1 MLSNELE
8 KRKNRENNNKKN
20 YADGKAVGIYK
31 PRSYQ
36 GSPRGISMPTAKP

>member
-8 KRKNRENNNKKN
+8 KRKQGKKN
-20 YADGKAVGIYK
+20 YAYGKAVGIYT

-36 GSPRGISMPTAKP
+36 GLPRGTSMPTAKP